1 MLQETIIN
9 EYMYI
14 LQRLTRGYKE
24 DLSLITN
31 QILFLENRD
40 KLTDPDYYEGK
51 LFRRNIAMQQ

>member
-40 KLTDPDYYEGK
+40 KLTDPDYYESK
-51 LFRRNIAMQQ
+51 LFRTNIAMQQ